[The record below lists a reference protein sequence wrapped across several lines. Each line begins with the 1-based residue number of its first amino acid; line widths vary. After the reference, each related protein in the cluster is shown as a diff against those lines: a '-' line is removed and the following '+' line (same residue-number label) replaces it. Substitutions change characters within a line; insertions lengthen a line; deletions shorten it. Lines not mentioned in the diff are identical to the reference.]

1 MSVLERGRWKLEE
14 KEKAKE
20 KRRGDHYAIVFEK
33 LKHSR
38 SCLLRT
44 RCGFTQNCSKVQGS
58 PRGIFKVLTFFISCY
73 LHPRR
78 DSLARKH

>member
-1 MSVLERGRWKLEE
+1 MSVLERGRWKLE
-14 KEKAKE
+14 EKAKE

-44 RCGFTQNCSKVQGS
+44 RCGFTQNCSEVQGF
-58 PRGIFKVLTFFISCY
+58 P
-73 LHPRR
+73 
-78 DSLARKH
+78 